1 MKKNKIKLFEEVQ
14 DYFVNRLINLLKN
27 NNKRTAAWN
36 EAAVTPYNKTGG
48 SGGTGKIDK
57 ECLIFA
63 WEHPAVVQQVL
74 EKGFETVI
82 CQGQTCYFDMAYNN
96 STHERGLCWA
106 ATIETKDVHAWQPLN
121 NISKN
126 YHSLVSGIQGQLW
139 SETIT
144 DPIYFDQMI
153 NPRLAT
159 LAEVAWSKG
168 KRRNWQNFK
177 AVLSQ
182 STQLTKKLGW
192 NSHNF

>member
-1 MKKNKIKLFEEVQ
+1 LFEEVQ

-168 KRRNWQNFK
+168 KRRNWKNFK
-177 AVLSQ
+177 AALSQ

-192 NSHNF
+192 DFHEF